1 MKEDS
6 KEKKT
11 TTKKKTP
18 TKTSAAKKSTTAKKT
33 SAAQKSTT
41 AKKTS
46 AAKKSTTAKKTSAA
60 KKVTTAKTASV
71 KKKPSAKKVTN
82 TKTGV
87 NNNSQVKPK
96 VVVENVKASDAIKI
110 KDEVKVIN
118 EKNNN
123 KDFLLRIVLIIS
135 YALIITILLIG
146 FIESY
151 TKDMRIT
158 GDYKPSYLVN
168 EEILSKSNI
177 LKLENAK
184 NTLSKLDGD
193 YFVYVGYTK
202 MYNNEV
208 QMLDMGI
215 ANLIDKYDLKD
226 KFYYLNIDPI
236 LNKKNKVD
244 LVNNYLGY
252 HDVLISKVPT
262 ILYVNNDN
270 IITVDNIITRED
282 DKLITVGDFQKLL
295 DINQFVVK
303 K

>member
-6 KEKKT
+6 KVKKI
-11 TTKKKTP
+11 TTKKKKT
-18 TKTSAAKKSTTAKKT
+18 TKKPSTAKKVG
-33 SAAQKSTT
+33 TT
-41 AKKTS
+41 KKTVATKKS
-46 AAKKSTTAKKTSAA
+46 VNTKPSVKNTAAK
-60 KKVTTAKTASV
+60 
-71 KKKPSAKKVTN
+71 N
-82 TKTGV
+82 
-87 NNNSQVKPK
+87 K
-96 VVVENVKASDAIKI
+96 VVVESVKADEELKI
-110 KDEVKVIN
+110 KDEVKVN
-118 EKNNN
+118 VAKENN
-123 KDFLLRIVLIIS
+123 KDFILRIVLIIS
-135 YALIITILLIG
+135 YVLITAILLMG

-151 TKDMRIT
+151 TKDMKVT
-158 GDYKPSYLVN
+158 GNYKPSYLVH
-168 EEILSKSNI
+168 EEILNKNNI

-184 NTLSKLDGD
+184 YTLGQLDGD

-226 KFYYLNIDPI
+226 KFYYINIDPI
-236 LNKKNKVD
+236 INKKNRVD

-262 ILYVNNDN
+262 ILYVNSDN
-270 IITVDNIITRED
+270 IITIDNIITRED
-282 DKLITVGDFQKLL
+282 DRLITVGDFQKLL